1 MLVSSLGSLLKMCGA
16 QRVSQSFEL
25 LGFAMQFIL
34 GLLLALGLVAAAF
47 AQEVEEGVL
56 VLTDA
61 NFDAVSAS
69 PLWTVPFRRV
79 AFSPHQT
86 ITKICI

>member
-1 MLVSSLGSLLKMCGA
+1 
-16 QRVSQSFEL
+16 
-25 LGFAMQFIL
+25 MQFFL

-69 PLWTVPFRRV
+69 VHRLWLLLRKACVYYGHNFI
-79 AFSPHQT
+79 
-86 ITKICI
+86 ITAVKILDGMPVLLNSQSV